1 MNNTKEIIKKLA
13 FKWVTIPLTFA
24 VVCCSGAIDNLPKQ
38 FDLKKADNILL
49 KDYGTLAVYLG
60 AYSGIIGGLFVD
72 KLPNTV
78 SFIVAAVFALIS
90 FIPLAFLTE
99 ATGTGIM
106 VVILLLFFIAGLAS
120 SISVLTAVVSL
131 VKNFDAGRSAIILVG
146 LSLCYLRLCA
156 NMDESFHNGFLKDAS
171 KQIYLIIVGSIIFVT
186 FIVNA
191 FAMTKVELGKI
202 LDTVSENADPSG
214 VFTYV
219 LVTGLLLVT
228 YFVLEIVLQIHVAAA
243 SVFVF
248 FLFLNFLALALAI
261 FLIYKKVKSG
271 GGVSL
276 GGLTKKP
283 IEDQTPGQM
292 FGKVKFIMILLLC
305 FTTLG
310 VSYAFEELMTLIG
323 LEAEALPTIKGAQST
338 FWFADVFGRFLGG
351 LLLYFLGEKISG
363 YKFNIVYAI
372 LVFIGSCGVFAIL
385 SLDLNGSFWFMIP
398 PIFMGFG
405 CGGIWAVIPCIILG
419 DGGYKNLGTNV
430 GIAILF
436 AGLGICIFGFILE
449 LSGKLGIL
457 AGILFLIFSII
468 GIVAAVIA
476 NSDHAKGAPASKAP
490 AAKPAASPKK

>member
-1 MNNTKEIIKKLA
+1 MESPGKEIIKKLL

-24 VVCCSGAIDNLPKQ
+24 VVCCSGAIDNLPHQ

-49 KDYGTLAVYLG
+49 KNYGTLAVYLG

-99 ATGTGIM
+99 VTGGGM
-106 VVILLLFFIAGLAS
+106 MALILILFFIAGLAS

-131 VKNFDAGRSAIILVG
+131 VRNFDAGRSAIILVG
-146 LSLCYLRLCA
+146 LSLCYLRLCT
-156 NMDESFHNGFLKDAS
+156 NMDDSFHEGFLKDVS
-171 KQIYLIIVGSIIFVT
+171 KQIYLIIVGCILFLT
-186 FIVNA
+186 FLVNA
-191 FAMTKVELGKI
+191 FAMSKVELGKVI
-202 LDTVSENADPSG
+202 DAVSENADPSG

-243 SVFVF
+243 SVFIF
-248 FLFLNFLALALAI
+248 FLFLNFLALALAV

-271 GGVSL
+271 GGIGL
-276 GGLTKKP
+276 GGLLKKP
-283 IEDQTPGQM
+283 LEDTAPLKM
-292 FGKVKFIMILLLC
+292 FSKLRFSMVCLLC

-310 VSYAFEELMTLIG
+310 VSYSLEELMTLLG
-323 LEAEALPTIKGAQST
+323 LEAEALPTLKGAEAT
-338 FWFADVFGRFLGG
+338 FWFADVCGRFFGG
-351 LLLYFLGEKISG
+351 LLLYFLGEKING
-363 YKFNIVYAI
+363 YKWNIVWAT
-372 LVFIGSCGVFAIL
+372 LVFIGTCGIFAIL

-398 PIFMGFG
+398 PIFIGLG
-405 CGGIWAVIPCIILG
+405 CGGLWSVIPCIILG

-436 AGLGICIFGFILE
+436 AGLGICIFGFVLE
-449 LSGKLGIL
+449 LIGKLGVL
-457 AGILFLIFSII
+457 AGIFFLFFSLIGLISTF
-468 GIVAAVIA
+468 IA
-476 NSDHAKGAPASKAP
+476 NADNTKANP
-490 AAKPAASPKK
+490 